1 MAAMSPLLVA
11 ALDEAAALAAG
22 RGWSAPSDAT
32 IGEAQRLLDLLAAL
46 PRAPM
51 VQVEPHG
58 AISLEWEA
66 GEYGWLSLSV
76 EGIGKLEHSA
86 VIEGDEYAQVEDFG
100 GELPHWAG
108 ALLQRLLA
116 LGH

>member
-1 MAAMSPLLVA
+1 MSPLLVA
-11 ALDEAAALAAG
+11 ALDEARTLAAD
-22 RGWSAPSDAT
+22 RGWSAPSAAT
-32 IGEAQRLLDLLAAL
+32 IAEAQRLLDLMA
-46 PRAPM
+46 PGWRAPM
-51 VQVEPHG
+51 VRVETHG

-66 GEYGWLSLSV
+66 GESGWLSLSV

-100 GELPHWAG
+100 KDLPDWAS
-108 ALLQRLLA
+108 ALLHRLLS